1 MTGVCYFGRGK
12 LKKWEGGKM
21 NAAKFCFHF
30 GRTQDLLQTSRGWGG
45 GWKEIKIKETVD
57 KQDKI
62 LFFFV

>member
-1 MTGVCYFGRGK
+1 MGG
-12 LKKWEGGKM
+12 GGKM